1 MEKEN
6 IKKKVEELTE
16 TLNKTCTTIEGVE
29 KFLETKVKGI
39 WHELDNK
46 DGIAFV
52 IVVKTQPAEGC
63 SLSIIF
69 KPKTSTSYSAKV
81 AGNIYRKDEYYT
93 YLSKEATNTIKN
105 VVLSTLE
112 EKLQNKD

>member
-6 IKKKVEELTE
+6 TKKKVEELTE

-29 KFLETKVKGI
+29 KFLKTKVKGI
-39 WHELDNK
+39 WYELDNK

-52 IVVKTQPAEGC
+52 IVVKTQPGEG

-105 VVLSTLE
+105 VVLSTIE
-112 EKLQNKD
+112 EKLQNKDC